1 MLEVFFEA
9 WITGI
14 LMAAF
19 AYLFRAI
26 SKRIKRPSDDEESS
40 VTQQASAPDPAPD
53 PSPSPVPVTE
63 KESLWNRFQAWLRS

>member
-40 VTQQASAPDPAPD
+40 VTQQASAPDP
-53 PSPSPVPVTE
+53 SPAPVTE